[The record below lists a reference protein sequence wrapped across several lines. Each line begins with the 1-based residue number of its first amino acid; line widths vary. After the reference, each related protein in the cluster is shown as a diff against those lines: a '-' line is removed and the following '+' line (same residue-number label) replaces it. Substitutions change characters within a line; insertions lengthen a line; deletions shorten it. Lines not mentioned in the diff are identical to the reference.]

1 MKRESKVSLKLRCVR
16 TAMVYSSEP
25 PLVVFTSSDPCP
37 IKSETTNKRKR
48 RFSFMDDSLVT
59 GGIIYSRYGKNAIS
73 YILRILIQRN
83 NDSPKSQPI
92 KQQ

>member
-1 MKRESKVSLKLRCVR
+1 
-16 TAMVYSSEP
+16 MVYSSEP

-48 RFSFMDDSLVT
+48 RFSFMDNSLIT
-59 GGIIYSRYGKNAIS
+59 GGKIYSRYGKNAIS

-83 NDSPKSQPI
+83 NDSPKSQPN